1 MFSKNILFSVLK
13 NRKQK
18 TIFGC
23 QIYFFVF
30 LFKRTENSSRKQLPN
45 RLLLFQLPHHFQLDH
60 LASPPLWSF
69 NLFGLLVL
77 TIFIFLIFNLF
88 IYFFSC

>member
-23 QIYFFVF
+23 QIFFFF
-30 LFKRTENSSRKQLPN
+30 LFFYSGEQKTVTK
-45 RLLLFQLPHHFQLDH
+45 
-60 LASPPLWSF
+60 
-69 NLFGLLVL
+69 
-77 TIFIFLIFNLF
+77 
-88 IYFFSC
+88 